1 MNGSTIAAIATPLGR
16 GGIGIIR
23 ISGDRALSIA
33 LSIFRPRSLQRS
45 STSVCC
51 SQPDLIISHRLYYGA
66 IVQPDTQAVLDEVLL
81 AFMKAPHSYTREDVV
96 EIQAHSGYAVL
107 KAILNA
113 VLQSGAELAGPG
125 EFTRRA
131 FLNGRIDLTQA
142 EAVIDIV
149 NSKSERA
156 LESAASH
163 LSGGYKQHVEQLRT
177 ALRDILVRM
186 EASIDFPDEADE
198 LQLLS
203 VYPQLQ
209 SIVLK
214 PVLRLIQ
221 RYEDFHFVRD
231 GYCISIIGRPNVG
244 KSSLM
249 NWLVKKNRSIVTD
262 IPGTTRDVVE
272 EAVIF
277 RGIPVNFFDT
287 AGVHITQNTVE
298 LLRSDE
304 LV

>member
-33 LSIFRPRSLQRS
+33 LSIFKPRSLPRS
-45 STSVCC
+45 STSSCRFL
-51 SQPDLIISHRLYYGA
+51 PDQIVSHHLYYGT

-107 KAILNA
+107 KAILNV

-142 EAVIDIV
+142 EAVIDII
-149 NSKSERA
+149 NSKSEKA

-163 LSGGYKQHVEQLRT
+163 LSGGYKQHVEQLR
-177 ALRDILVRM
+177 AAMRDILVRI
-186 EASIDFPDEADE
+186 EASIDFPDEVEE

-209 SIVLK
+209 SSVLE
-214 PVLRLIQ
+214 PILSLIQ
-221 RYEDFHFVRD
+221 QYEDCHVDSRWVSNIHYRTPECRKIQSHELA
-231 GYCISIIGRPNVG
+231 GQKRPLHCYGHSRNHQG
-244 KSSLM
+244 C
-249 NWLVKKNRSIVTD
+249 
-262 IPGTTRDVVE
+262 G
-272 EAVIF
+272 
-277 RGIPVNFFDT
+277 
-287 AGVHITQNTVE
+287 
-298 LLRSDE
+298 
-304 LV
+304 